1 MIYSSGMQFFF
12 ELKPS
17 LLREGWEGLKTIAE
31 FIEWRYAYR

>member
-12 ELKPS
+12 ELS
-17 LLREGWEGLKTIAE
+17 WEGLKTIAE